1 MKLVLLRH
9 GVTQANLEHRYCGST
24 DLPLCPQGA
33 AELTPLSLPLDNP
46 RYFTS
51 GMRRT
56 NETLQLL
63 LGDVPFTVLPDFRE
77 IDFGIF
83 EMHTYEELKDA
94 PEYQA
99 WISGDNESNVP
110 PRGESGNAMTRRV
123 LDAYAELCKL
133 PGDKVLVTHGG
144 VIAAIMASLFPG
156 ENKSRY
162 VWQPAPG
169 HGYMLENGSYTPIP

>member
-9 GVTQANLEHRYCGST
+9 GKTRANLEHRYCGST
-24 DLPLCPQGA
+24 DLPLCPQGV
-33 AELTPLSLPLDNP
+33 AELRPLPLTLKEP
-46 RYFTS
+46 KYYTS

-56 NETLQLL
+56 DETLKLL
-63 LGDVPFTVLPDFRE
+63 FGDVTFTVLPGFRE

-83 EMHTYEELKDA
+83 EMHTYEELKNSPA
-94 PEYQA
+94 YQS
-99 WISGDNESNVP
+99 WITEDNEANVP
-110 PRGESGNAMTRRV
+110 PGGESGNAMTRRV
-123 LDAYAELCKL
+123 LQAYAALNEM

-162 VWQPAPG
+162 AWQPAPG
-169 HGYMLENGSYTPIP
+169 HGYIIEGSTYTSVP